1 MRVDQGYAEEDED
14 DTNADA
20 VAVEV
25 QRCMDKVLCER
36 QAYVKVIL
44 ISVVAYFL
52 EPGSRLFTIEAPNW
66 SSGNGNQ

>member
-25 QRCMDKVLCER
+25 QRCMDKVLCKR
-36 QAYVKVIL
+36 QAHVKRRMHTNKEQL
-44 ISVVAYFL
+44 KAFTGNFL
-52 EPGSRLFTIEAPNW
+52 R
-66 SSGNGNQ
+66 